1 MNDGE
6 TELGSERE
14 PSRGEIVT
22 QVTDLA
28 WPALVELLMATLF
41 GMVDMMM
48 VGHIPDGPVAITAIG
63 LTNQPVFMG
72 LAAFQAFT
80 VGATAVVAWSVGAG
94 RADDADNATFITVVL
109 TSVLGVIV
117 SLIGVLLSEDIYKFM
132 GAEPI
137 VIKEGLGYMQV
148 VMGGIVFEA
157 VSMGIAGILRGVGD
171 SRTPMTVNLYA
182 NLLNVF
188 GNYVLIFGKL
198 GFPMLGVTGAGIST
212 TLSRAVAMV
221 IFLYIMVRGE
231 KTIRLDLKEHHT
243 LDRELTKKIITISL
257 PAAGEQLVLRG
268 GQIMYAR
275 VVAGL
280 GTTVYAAH
288 QIAINIF
295 GLSFCPGQAYGMAAT
310 TLTGQSLGAKKP
322 DMAQKYTYEARR
334 QGMYIAIG
342 MALIFVFLGRQLA
355 MLYTS
360 DPEVISQSAIA
371 LIIIA
376 MVQPMQSTQFILSGS
391 LRGAGDTRWPLYS
404 TLIGMWGF
412 RVLFAHIF
420 IRYFGWGIVGA
431 WIATACDQ
439 TMRSIVIQWRYR
451 SGLWKHASIL
461 GESNTSSST
470 QE

>member
-1 MNDGE
+1 
-6 TELGSERE
+6 
-14 PSRGEIVT
+14 
-22 QVTDLA
+22 
-28 WPALVELLMATLF
+28 
-41 GMVDMMM
+41 
-48 VGHIPDGPVAITAIG
+48 
-63 LTNQPVFMG
+63 
-72 LAAFQAFT
+72 
-80 VGATAVVAWSVGAG
+80 
-94 RADDADNATFITVVL
+94 
-109 TSVLGVIV
+109 
-117 SLIGVLLSEDIYKFM
+117 M

-137 VIKEGLGYMQV
+137 VIKEGVGYMQV

-231 KTIRLDLKEHHT
+231 KTIRLDLKGHHT

-295 GLSFCPGQAYGMAAT
+295 GLLFCPGQAYGMAAT

-439 TMRSIVIQWRYR
+439 TMRSIAIQWRYR
-451 SGLWKHASIL
+451 SELWKHASIL